1 MHPEMERIQN
11 CLAAVRRHTDFVPEV
26 AVVLG
31 SGLGGFADMVKQTA
45 VVPYS
50 EIPWLPGVH
59 RARPRRTVRVRL
71 CGGNARRRHAGTR
84 APLTKATRRT
94 TLCCPCV
101 L

>member
-50 EIPWLPGVH
+50 EIPGFPVSTAPGH
-59 RARPRRTVRVRL
+59 AGRYLRSHEARDSRISQGRHHERVR
-71 CGGNARRRHAGTR
+71 H
-84 APLTKATRRT
+84 
-94 TLCCPCV
+94 V

>member
-50 EIPWLPGVH
+50 EIPGFPVST
-59 RARPRRTVRVRL
+59 APRP
-71 CGGNARRRHAGTR
+71 HADAAFRGER
-84 APLTKATRRT
+84 PL
-94 TLCCPCV
+94 
-101 L
+101 

>member
-50 EIPWLPGVH
+50 EIPGFPVSTAPG
-59 RARPRRTVRVRL
+59 
-71 CGGNARRRHAGTR
+71 HAGRFVFGSSSCRGACTS
-84 APLTKATRRT
+84 TKATRRT
-94 TLCCPCV
+94 TLCCPCA

>member
-45 VVPYS
+45 VVP
-50 EIPWLPGVH
+50 
-59 RARPRRTVRVRL
+59 
-71 CGGNARRRHAGTR
+71 
-84 APLTKATRRT
+84 
-94 TLCCPCV
+94 
-101 L
+101 